1 MNVDF
6 YQNFSKKPNSTK
18 RPIAS
23 GQGMDPHVQKSVVLK
38 NPTSILNPVFILTGY
53 DLTFNYVVWGSRYYF
68 VDDIVIVHN
77 DVAEYHC
84 SVDVLATYKTQIGN
98 STQYVTRSA
107 SSYNEFLNDAIYPT
121 RADSSSVTTLCDKL
135 VCLESSTVILN
146 QYGEYIIGI
155 QNKNGSSHG
164 GISYYAVSGSAM
176 DAFLNFMFDDVSFLD
191 ATDISLE
198 LQKELVNPFQYICSL
213 MWFPF
218 EISFSSIAPNLRNLN
233 FGFWEAPNTVQG
245 CVVDYRNISFS
256 KSVTLPE
263 HPQAATR
270 GKYLNSSP
278 YTRHQLIFNSFG
290 SIPIDPAYF
299 VNSHTLAILCD
310 VDLMTGTGILKLAD
324 SDGNIIFKTSG
335 QVGVPCQISQVTQ
348 NMIGAGA
355 AVLGGAVGLAYKNVV
370 GFAQGIISGLENMMP
385 QRQSTGSIGSTAA
398 WEQQEKPYIV
408 STFYSQTAADA
419 TQLGRPLCAPT
430 QIRNLSGYVQ
440 VDKADIAITGTE
452 AEKQKIISFME
463 GGFFY
468 E

>member
-6 YQNFSKKPNSTK
+6 YQSFSKKSNSTK
-18 RPIAS
+18 RPITS
-23 GQGMDPHVQKSVVLK
+23 GQDMDPHIQKSVVLK

-84 SVDVLATYKTQIGN
+84 SVDVLATYKDVIGD

-121 RADSSSVTTLCDKL
+121 RADSTAVTTLCDKL
-135 VCLESSTVILN
+135 ICVEDSTVILN

-164 GISYYAVSGSAM
+164 GISYYAVAGSDM

-191 ATDISLE
+191 ATDISIE

-218 EISFSSIAPNLRNLN
+218 EIGFSTVAPSLKTLN
-233 FGFWEAPNTVQG
+233 FGFWEAPNNVQG
-245 CVVDYRNISFS
+245 CLVEARNISFS

-263 HPQAATR
+263 HPQVTR

-290 SIPIDPAYF
+290 SIPIDPSYF

-355 AVLGGAVGLAYKNVV
+355 AILGGAVGLAYKNVV
-370 GFAQGIISGLENMMP
+370 GFAQGIISGLENIMP
-385 QRQSTGSIGSTAA
+385 QRQSAGSVGSTAA
-398 WEQQEKPYIV
+398 WEQQAKPYIV
-408 STFYSQTAADA
+408 STFYSQTASDT

-430 QIRNLSGYVQ
+430 QIRTLSGYVQ
-440 VDKADIAITGTE
+440 VDKADIAITGTD